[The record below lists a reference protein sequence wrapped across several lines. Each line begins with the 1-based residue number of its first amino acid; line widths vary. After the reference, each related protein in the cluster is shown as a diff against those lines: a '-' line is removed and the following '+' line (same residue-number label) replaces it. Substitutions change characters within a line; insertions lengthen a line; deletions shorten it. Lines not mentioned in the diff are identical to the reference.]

1 MFTPQMEPRA
11 AGEWFH
17 CKVLNILFLSE
28 NEHRLR
34 LFWSGI
40 GYGFLE
46 GTTGVYERI
55 NRASINTFMRIRNG
69 FEEVFL
75 FAL

>member
-1 MFTPQMEPRA
+1 MCHPEGYVFAP
-11 AGEWFH
+11 
-17 CKVLNILFLSE
+17 FLSE
-28 NEHRLR
+28 NEHRLC

-69 FEEVFL
+69 FEEVFCL
-75 FAL
+75 RSNLSNDDIISA